1 MTARAKRNLIAYGT
15 LVGACLA
22 VSLVRVAFPDVFR
35 NGPPSFDLFLSV
47 PGTAAI
53 GALGLIGV
61 FALNRSTL
69 RGLWDDDL
77 TVRHKLVI
85 PFVVGIVFG
94 LVNVVTR
101 QFIPIDAALASF
113 ARSEG
118 IPAIDPSVAGAIL
131 GYASGAILIDI
142 VYFLIVIPLVVF
154 FVSDRLLQGRKQGL
168 VFWSVAIPVALW
180 EPLTNPPL
188 GFSID
193 SFGAIG
199 AMVVV
204 AFGLVFTLLQAWFMR
219 RFGFV
224 ALVAVRLGLY
234 AVTHVV
240 YPRVA

>member
-1 MTARAKRNLIAYGT
+1 MTANAKRNLIAYGT

-22 VSLVRVAFPDVFR
+22 VSLVRLALPDLFR
-35 NGPPSFDLFLSV
+35 NGPPSFDLFLSI

-69 RGLWDDDL
+69 RGLWDADL
-77 TVRHKLVI
+77 SAWQKLAI
-85 PFVVGIVFG
+85 PFVVGILVG
-94 LVNVVTR
+94 LVDVLMR
-101 QFIPIDAALASF
+101 QFVPIDAALASF
-113 ARSEG
+113 ATSEG
-118 IPAIDPSVAGAIL
+118 IPAIDPSLPGAIL
-131 GYASGAILIDI
+131 GYASGGILIDI
-142 VYFLIVIPLVVF
+142 VYFLIVIPPVVF
-154 FVSDRLLQGRKQGL
+154 LVSDRLLKGRKQAL
-168 VFWSVAIPVALW
+168 VFWSVAIPLALW

-193 SFGAIG
+193 TFGALG

-219 RFGFV
+219 RSGFV